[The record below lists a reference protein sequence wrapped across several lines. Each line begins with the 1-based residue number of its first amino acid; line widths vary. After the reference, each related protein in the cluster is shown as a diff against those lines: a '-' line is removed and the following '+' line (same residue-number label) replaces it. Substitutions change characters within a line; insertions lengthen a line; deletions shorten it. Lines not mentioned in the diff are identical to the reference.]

1 MTFEN
6 ELTLPG
12 IFGHLFVITAF
23 VASLLSAVAYF
34 MSAQSKDDETATG
47 WRALARALF
56 AVQAICIVGIVA
68 TLYYIIHEHR
78 FEYHY
83 AWEHS
88 SMQLPMKYL
97 LACFWEGQEGSF
109 LLWMWWNMVL
119 GALLIFRAGKK
130 WEAPVLCIFM
140 IVQAFLAS
148 MLLGIYFRDYK
159 VGSTPFILLRNVM
172 IDAPIFGRADY
183 LSFIK
188 DGNGLNPL
196 LQNYWMVIHP
206 PILFLGFA
214 STLVP
219 FAYAMAALWKKD
231 FTGWINSVLPWTLF
245 SGAVLGT
252 GIMMGGAWAY
262 ESLTFGGYWA
272 WDPVENASLVPWLIL
287 VAGIHTMLAFKKS
300 GHSLRSTFL
309 FFLLSF
315 ILVLYSTFLT
325 RSGILG
331 NSSVHAFTDLG
342 MSGQL
347 VFYLLALTI
356 PAILLLV
363 FNWKKI
369 PAPEKEEAMGSREF
383 WIFVGSGILFISAFQ
398 ITLYTSIPVYAPLVK
413 WATGL
418 FGNAVN
424 ISPPTEAVATYNS
437 YQLPVAVLI
446 LILSSFAL
454 FMKFKKSD
462 MRSFFRRMII
472 ISVMS
477 ILLSIVIAWYGGLF
491 YPTHFALLL
500 ASTFSVVANLF
511 YLFTILKGKHRL
523 YGPALAH
530 LGFGILLLGILI
542 SSAKKNVIS
551 LNYRGI
557 DYGEKMTNE
566 QLHENQYMPRD
577 SREQMG
583 KEYFAT
589 YIGDSTSEPNHYYKV
604 LFERISKGDSTARL
618 RQGYSEQVKEKFI
631 LYPNAQINPKIG
643 LISNPA
649 TRHYWTKDI
658 YTHVTTVPE
667 KNNDESI
674 AAEKF
679 KSDTLKKGDT
689 LFTSNSAVILEAVEK
704 IDKTDKTKL
713 ETNDVCVGAK
723 LRVIPM
729 SGKEFTAQPLFI
741 IHENKMIETVNDK
754 VDELGLVFRFSSI
767 MPEKFSFVIDVA
779 QVKPEQ
785 DFIVLKAIEF
795 PFINLVWLG
804 TIMTISGFLVS
815 LVRIFQKKKS
825 PVKNAEAS

>member
-1 MTFEN
+1 M
-6 ELTLPG
+6 PG
-12 IFGHLFVITAF
+12 ILGQLFVITVF
-23 VASLLSAVAYF
+23 VSSLLASVAYF
-34 MSAQSKDDETATG
+34 ISAQSKDELIQNN
-47 WRALARALF
+47 WRRIARMLF
-56 AVQAICIVGIVA
+56 AVQAICVAGIVA

-130 WEAPVLCIFM
+130 WEAPVLCVFM
-140 IVQAFLAS
+140 VVQCFLAS
-148 MLLGIYFRDYK
+148 MLLGIYFWDYK
-159 VGSTPFILLRNVM
+159 VGSSPFILLRDVM
-172 IDAPIFGRADY
+172 IGAPIFQRADY

-219 FAYAMAALWKKD
+219 FAYSMAALWKKD

-356 PAILLLV
+356 PAILLLA

-383 WIFVGSGILFISAFQ
+383 WIFVGAGILFISAFQ
-398 ITLYTSIPVYAPLVK
+398 ITLYTSIPVYSPFVNWL
-413 WATGL
+413 TGL
-418 FGNAVN
+418 FGNAKS
-424 ISPPTEAVATYNS
+424 ISPPTEPIQTYNS

-446 LILSSFAL
+446 LLLSSFSL
-454 FMKFKKSD
+454 YMKFRASD
-462 MRSFFRRMII
+462 MKQFYRRMMVIFAV
-472 ISVMS
+472 SVV
-477 ILLSIVIAWYGGLF
+477 LTVTVAWFGDLT
-491 YPTHFALLL
+491 YPTHVALLF
-500 ASTFSVVANLF
+500 ASIFSVVANLF
-511 YLFTILKGKHRL
+511 YLFIILRGKHRL

-542 SSAKKNVIS
+542 SSANKHTIS
-551 LNYRGI
+551 LNYRGV
-557 DYGEKMTNE
+557 DYGERMNNLELHTN
-566 QLHENQYMPRD
+566 QFMPKD
-577 SREQMG
+577 SREHMG
-583 KEYFAT
+583 DYMST
-589 YIGDSTSEPNHYYKV
+589 YIGDSIAEPNHYYKV
-604 LFERISKGDSTARL
+604 RFERMDTTKDVVLETFVL
-618 RQGYSEQVKEKFI
+618 H
-631 LYPNAQINPKIG
+631 PNAQINPKMG
-643 LISNPA
+643 LISNPD
-649 TRHYWTKDI
+649 TRHYWDHDI

-667 KNNDESI
+667 KNNNEEPGE
-674 AAEKF
+674 EKF
-679 KSDTLKKGDT
+679 KTDTLAKGDT
-689 LFTSNSAVILEAVEK
+689 IFTSNSFVILESVEK
-704 IDKTDKTKL
+704 VDKSDKIKMVEGDL
-713 ETNDVCVGAK
+713 CVGAK
-723 LRVIPM
+723 LHIIPM
-729 SGKEFTAQPLFI
+729 EGKDYMAEPLYL
-741 IHENKMIETVNDK
+741 IHDGMAKSINDK
-754 VDELGLVFRFSSI
+754 VSELGLIFRLKKI
-767 MPEKFSFVIDVA
+767 LPEQNKVEIDVA
-779 QVKPEQ
+779 EVKPEQ
-785 DFIVLKAIEF
+785 DYIVMKAIVF

-804 TIMTISGFLVS
+804 TIMTVFGFLIS
-815 LVRIFQKKKS
+815 LFRIFQKK
-825 PVKNAEAS
+825 

>member
-1 MTFEN
+1 MKFEN
-6 ELTLPG
+6 ELRWPG
-12 IFGHLFVITAF
+12 IWGQLFVITVF
-23 VASLLSAVAYF
+23 VSSFLSVVSYF
-34 MSAQSKDDETATG
+34 ISTQSKDEIIQNS
-47 WRALARALF
+47 WKRIARMLF
-56 AVQAICIVGIVA
+56 VVQAIAVAGIVV

-119 GALLIFRAGKK
+119 GSLLIFRAGKK

-140 IVQAFLAS
+140 VVQAFIAS
-148 MLLGIYFRDYK
+148 MLLGIYFWDYR
-159 VGSTPFILLRNVM
+159 VGSTPFSLLRDVM
-172 IDAPIFGRADY
+172 IGAPIFQRADY

-219 FAYAMAALWKKD
+219 FAYAIAALWKKD
-231 FTGWINSVLPWTLF
+231 FTGWIVSVLPWTLF

-287 VAGIHTMLAFKKS
+287 VGGIHTMLAYKKS

-342 MSGQL
+342 MSGHL
-347 VFYLLALTI
+347 VFYLLGLTI
-356 PAILLLV
+356 PAIILLAI
-363 FNWKKI
+363 NWKKI
-369 PAPEKEEAMGSREF
+369 PAPEKEEAMASREF
-383 WIFVGSGILFISAFQ
+383 WIFVGAGILFISAFQ

-413 WATGL
+413 WISQSKI
-418 FGNAVN
+418 N
-424 ISPPTEAVATYNS
+424 IAPPTEPIGTYNS
-437 YQLPVAVLI
+437 YQLPVAVLV
-446 LILSSFAL
+446 LLLSSFAL
-454 FMKFKKSD
+454 YLKFRKSD
-462 MRSFFRRMII
+462 MKQFYRRMII
-472 ISVMS
+472 ISV
-477 ILLSIVIAWYGGLF
+477 ITVIFTVLIAWQGALT
-491 YPTHFALLL
+491 YPTHVALLF
-500 ASTFSVVANLF
+500 AAVFSIIANL
-511 YLFTILKGKHRL
+511 YYMFTVLKGKHRL

-530 LGFGILLLGILI
+530 LGFGIFLMGVLI
-542 SSAKKNVIS
+542 SSANKHTIS

-557 DYGEKMTNE
+557 DYGKRFNDLD
-566 QLHENQYMPRD
+566 LHTNQYMPKD

-583 KEYFAT
+583 EYFAT
-589 YIGDSTSEPNHYYKV
+589 FIGDSTSEPNHYYKV
-604 LFERISKGDSTARL
+604 LFERMDTSTN
-618 RQGYSEQVKEKFI
+618 EVKEKFI
-631 LYPNAQINPKIG
+631 LYPNAQINPKMG
-643 LISNPA
+643 LISSPD
-649 TRHYWTKDI
+649 TRHYWDHDV

-667 KNNDESI
+667 KSNDEETTDEQKFTEHKI
-674 AAEKF
+674 A
-679 KSDTLKKGDT
+679 KGDT
-689 LFTSNSAVILEAVEK
+689 IFTSKSYVVLENVEK
-704 IDKTDKTKL
+704 VEKSDKIKL
-713 ETNDVCVGAK
+713 VKGDLCVGAK
-723 LRVIPM
+723 LHVFPM
-729 SGKEFTAQPLFI
+729 TGKDYYAEPLYLI
-741 IHENKMIETVNDK
+741 QGGQAMSINDK
-754 VDELGLVFRFSSI
+754 VNDLGLIFRLT
-767 MPEKFSFVIDVA
+767 KVIPDQNKVQIDIA
-779 QVKPEQ
+779 EVKPEQ
-785 DFIVLKAIEF
+785 EYIVMKALVF

-804 TIMTISGFLVS
+804 VVMTVAGFLVS
-815 LVRIFQKKKS
+815 LFRVFQKKKS
-825 PVKNAEAS
+825 VGSNN